1 MLRQLLDRPIAVTM
15 VVLVAIVLGV
25 VAVFRLPVSLIPE
38 VDVPYIAVQVSHRQY
53 SAREMEEKILDP
65 LRQQLAQIDGL
76 KDLSTSANDGRG
88 TVLLSFDFGTDI
100 DYCFIEANEKVDR
113 AMMFLP
119 PIERPR
125 LIKYSASDIPVFYLN
140 ISLKEGAKSSFGELS
155 RLARSLIVKR
165 LEQLPSVSIADAS
178 GYDIPQYV
186 IEPDMGKL
194 QELGFSLQEFENCL
208 KSSDISLG
216 NLTIRDREYQYD
228 INFKSLVGGKEDIE
242 NIYFKKDSRIIQLK
256 DVAKVYSSE
265 AERVGCIYDGRQR
278 IISIAVIKQGNCRM
292 SEVRKETED
301 LISSMSEDY
310 PEIDFRITRNQSE
323 LLDYSIR
330 SLLQN
335 ILFALLAT
343 IFVIIVFF
351 RDIRLSMLSALTV
364 PVSILLSLLCF
375 WIFGISVNILSL
387 SGLLLGVGLMV
398 DNSIIL
404 IDNLTERYKQDQT
417 KDSVIYGTREVAGAM
432 MSSTLTTCAVFIPV
446 VFTKGIAASLFSEQA
461 AAIVITL
468 LASYI
473 VTVVCVPVFYYAWFR
488 SGKESSCALLQKILD
503 INSRL
508 AVRCERISSWF
519 LRKRKAIF
527 VVLPVCLLGLIILF
541 GLLPKTR
548 LPEMKNTETVLDID
562 WNEPLSF
569 EANLERILD
578 LENNLGQSV
587 EEFVTYAGHQQY
599 ILGHTED
606 MADNMAEIYIR
617 CKTPQRLDEVV
628 DALSGKLAE
637 NYQKAFYEFRESSN
651 VLDFVF
657 SDKEPYLQAV
667 FRPLTSGFPD
677 GGINKLENL
686 LSEIGKNQAI
696 SISPL
701 RLKPTI
707 VLMANMEKMA
717 LYGVKS
723 SELVDILKRQL
734 GGSKIFDV
742 VEGDEIK
749 AVVVK
754 TGDGSIW
761 DNLNDAFVLKGSSR
775 IPVRE
780 LIRETFTEDFQTIS
794 GNIAGEAVP
803 VEIKVERGR
812 ESETVEFVR
821 EAVRDNGAFD
831 VSFSGSWLS
840 GKHTASELVVALAMA
855 LMILYLILAS
865 QFESLKQPL
874 IILSEVVIDFLV
886 VFVFLWTTGISLN
899 VMTMIGLIVTS
910 GIVINDSIL
919 KVDTINKLVNSGKE
933 LDVAIREAG
942 QRRLKSIIMTSLTTI
957 LAVLPFLGRSSLGD
971 YLQYPMAVVIIVG
984 MVVGTFVSVFI
995 VPALY
1000 RALYSKL

>member
-1 MLRQLLDRPIAVTM
+1 MLSQLLNRPVSVSMA
-15 VVLVAIVLGV
+15 VLVAVVLGV
-25 VAVFRLPVSLIPE
+25 VSASRLPVSLIPE
-38 VDVPYIAVQVSHRQY
+38 VDVPYIAVQVSHHQY
-53 SAREMEEKILDP
+53 SAREMEERILEP
-65 LRQQLAQIDGL
+65 LRQQLSQVDGL
-76 KDLSTSANDGRG
+76 KDISTAANDGRG

-113 AMMFLP
+113 AMASLP
-119 PIERPR
+119 PIKRPR

-140 ISLKEGAKSSFGELS
+140 ISLKDGAKSSFGELS
-155 RLARSLIVKR
+155 RFVRSVIVKR

-178 GYDIPQYV
+178 GYDTPQYV
-186 IEPDMGKL
+186 IDPDMSRM
-194 QELGFSLQEFENCL
+194 QELGISLPELEEYL

-216 NLTIRDREYQYD
+216 NLSIRDREYRYD
-228 INFKSLVGGKEDIE
+228 INFKSLVGSKEDLQ
-242 NIYFKKDSRIIQLK
+242 NIYFKKGGRVIQLK
-256 DVAKVYSSE
+256 DVAKVSSTE
-265 AERVGCIYDGRQR
+265 AERSGCIYDGTRR
-278 IISIAVIKQGNCRM
+278 IISIAVIKQADSRM
-292 SEVRKETED
+292 SEVRKETEE
-301 LISSMSEDY
+301 LLSSMSDDY
-310 PEIDFRITRNQSE
+310 PEVDFRITRNQSE

-330 SLLQN
+330 SLLMN

-343 IFVIIVFF
+343 VFVIVIFF
-351 RDIRLSMLSALTV
+351 RDIKLSMLSVLTV
-364 PVSILLSLLCF
+364 PVSLLLSLLCF
-375 WIFGISVNILSL
+375 WIFGISINILSL

-404 IDNLTERYKQDQT
+404 IDNINEHYKQENTKTAVLYGT
-417 KDSVIYGTREVAGAM
+417 KDVAGAIL
-432 MSSTLTTCAVFIPV
+432 SSTLTTCAVFIPV

-461 AAIVITL
+461 VAIVITL
-468 LASYI
+468 LASYL
-473 VTVVCVPVFYYAWFR
+473 VTIVCVPVFYYAWFR
-488 SGKESSCALLQKILD
+488 TGRESSLALLQKIPD

-508 AVRCERISSWF
+508 AVKCEGISSWF
-519 LRKRKAIF
+519 LRNRKSVF
-527 VVLPVCLLGLIILF
+527 VLLPVCLLGLIVLF
-541 GLLPKTR
+541 GIMPKSR
-548 LPEMKNTETVLDID
+548 LPEMKNTETILEID
-562 WNEPLSF
+562 WNEPLGLDTSI
-569 EANLERILD
+569 ERIMD
-578 LENNLGQSV
+578 LEGIVRLST

-667 FRPLTSGFPD
+667 FRPLTSDFPD

-754 TGDGSIW
+754 TGDGCIW

-840 GKHTASELVVALAMA
+840 GKRTASELVVALAMA